1 MPATTTVIARS
12 SADGP
17 LCRYVCL
24 GWWTP
29 SSWKGSSASTGS
41 PCPGVQIWC
50 SWALTGPTVS
60 VTAITPEQR
69 EYAQT
74 IPTSGENLLTII
86 NDILD
91 FSKIEVG
98 KMELEEMDFDLQR
111 VVEETVD
118 LLAERAHNKGLE
130 LASLIGPLCT
140 ELEEIGRSEDL
151 RAPLARI
158 SRLEEEFGRVRAVF
172 EEELSEN

>member
-1 MPATTTVIARS
+1 
-12 SADGP
+12 
-17 LCRYVCL
+17 
-24 GWWTP
+24 
-29 SSWKGSSASTGS
+29 
-41 PCPGVQIWC
+41 
-50 SWALTGPTVS
+50 
-60 VTAITPEQR
+60 
-69 EYAQT
+69 
-74 IPTSGENLLTII
+74 
-86 NDILD
+86 
-91 FSKIEVG
+91 
-98 KMELEEMDFDLQR
+98 MELEEMDFDLQR